1 MMAFSF
7 ISHSCPSK
15 SMMSENKGGAMER
28 STQRLLTLMECESRT
43 GRKVSTWRK
52 AIAQRKI
59 AFVRLGRSVRIPE
72 EVIEKMIA
80 EGFRPA
86 LPEGGERS

>member
-1 MMAFSF
+1 MQ
-7 ISHSCPSK
+7 K
-15 SMMSENKGGAMER
+15 T
-28 STQRLLTLMECESRT
+28 TQKLLTLMECETRT

-72 EVIEKMIA
+72 EVIEQMIA
-80 EGFRPA
+80 QGYRPA
-86 LPEGGERS
+86 VPDCGDGEAQ

>member
-1 MMAFSF
+1 MLGAA
-7 ISHSCPSK
+7 
-15 SMMSENKGGAMER
+15 KGGMMDK
-28 STQRLLTLMECESRT
+28 STKRLLTLMECETRT

-52 AIAQRKI
+52 AIARREI

-72 EVIEKMIA
+72 EVIEQMIA
-80 EGFRPA
+80 QGYRPA